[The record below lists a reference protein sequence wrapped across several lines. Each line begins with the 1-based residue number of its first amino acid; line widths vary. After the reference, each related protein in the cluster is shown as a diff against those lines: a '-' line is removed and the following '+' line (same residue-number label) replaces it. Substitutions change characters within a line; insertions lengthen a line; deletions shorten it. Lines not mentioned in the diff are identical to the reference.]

1 MLDAVIDALT
11 EVLTEGGISAVR
23 RFPAA
28 AAELS
33 AGVVCVSID
42 GGRSI
47 SPGFGDYIGV
57 RVNDDGGETELFGRR
72 LEFDA
77 RFEIIWPFAADLG
90 AKSCAECADE
100 VMQLLGTLPGGM
112 RATEISR
119 GEVTEDET
127 LAAFRCICTLRCTA
141 YFVAERG
148 GDDTAFTD
156 FVLKGAVGNADK

>member
-1 MLDAVIDALT
+1 MIDVLIDILT
-11 EVLTEGGISAVR
+11 DVLTAGGLNAVR
-23 RFPAA
+23 EFPAA

-33 AGVVCVSID
+33 GGVVCVGID
-42 GGRSI
+42 SCRSI
-47 SPGFGDYIGV
+47 SPGFGNYIGV
-57 RVNDDGGETELFGRR
+57 RVDDDGGETELFGKK

-77 RFEIIWPFAADLG
+77 RFEVIWPFAADLG
-90 AKSCAECADE
+90 AKSCTECADA
-100 VMQLLGTLPGGM
+100 VMQLLGVLPEGL

-119 GEVTEDET
+119 GEAAADET
-127 LAAFRCICTLRCTA
+127 LAAFRCTCMLRCTA

>member
-1 MLDAVIDALT
+1 MLNAVINALT
-11 EVLTEGGISAVR
+11 GVLTAGGISAVR
-23 RFPAA
+23 RFPAT
-28 AAELS
+28 AAEFS
-33 AGVVCVSID
+33 DGVVCVSVD
-42 GGRSI
+42 ACRSI

-57 RVNDDGGETELFGRR
+57 RVNDDGGETELFGRK

-77 RFEIIWPFAADLG
+77 RFEIIWPFASDSG
-90 AKSCAECADE
+90 AKSCTECADE
-100 VMQLLGTLPGGM
+100 VMQLLGVLPEGL

-119 GEVTEDET
+119 GEITADET
-127 LAAFRCICTLRCTA
+127 LAAFRCTCTLRCTA